1 MGSVNVIGK
10 KKDVNDMFLRV
21 VFAENGLFDHKAE
34 EWAPR
39 AVDVAVVVNMDN
51 LQLNGMIGVLL

>member
-1 MGSVNVIGK
+1 MIGK

-21 VFAENGLFDHKAE
+21 VFAENDLFDHKAE